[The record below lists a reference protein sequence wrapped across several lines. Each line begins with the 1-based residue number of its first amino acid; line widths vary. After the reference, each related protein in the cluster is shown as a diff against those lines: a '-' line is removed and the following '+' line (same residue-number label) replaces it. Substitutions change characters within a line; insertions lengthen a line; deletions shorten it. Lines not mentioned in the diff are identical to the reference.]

1 MAVAHWT
8 LRPVTIVLAISVT
21 VWAAAAGLRGI
32 LSHQLQTA
40 EQDRSAGLRTVVHDL
55 GNQRLEKCIVTVV
68 LPLELGAFGAA
79 LISCNG
85 GLVLW
90 IFVALYLIYEAF
102 KTGSGRFRVT
112 AFRSG
117 GQPYV
122 PFVEESFYKAW
133 GPLVLALDA
142 ARVDPVYVIL
152 IPTYARLFRPHLRA
166 EMERLRFVMAAF
178 RIDRAKEPCGR
189 SNEGG

>member
-8 LRPVTIVLAISVT
+8 PRPVTATLAIAVA
-21 VWAAAAGLRGI
+21 VWAGAAGLRGI
-32 LSHQLQTA
+32 LSHQLQTS

-55 GNQRLEKCIVTVV
+55 GNQRLEKWIVSIVI
-68 LPLELGAFGAA
+68 PLEVGAFGAA

-85 GLVLW
+85 GMVLW
-90 IFVALYLIYEAF
+90 IFVALYVIYEAF
-102 KTGSGRFRVT
+102 KTLSGHFRIT

-133 GPLVLALDA
+133 APIVLALDA
-142 ARVDPVYVIL
+142 ARVDLAYAIVI
-152 IPTYARLFRPHLRA
+152 PAYALLFRPHLQT
-166 EMERLRFVMAAF
+166 EMQRFRFVMAAL
-178 RIDRAKEPCGR
+178 RINRAKEPSGR
-189 SNEGG
+189 SNEEA